1 MPGQDVAIQKGFMS
15 ERKSGGTRT
24 EWWQAYIGD
33 RGCEKPSKL
42 SQVLA
47 ETIPAGPRT
56 KKLLDIGC
64 GTGIIGLY
72 CLLEK
77 KAGSVTFVDILHE
90 WIDITR
96 ANVSLK
102 IEEGAIA
109 PSQVDVMDAMPFDRI
124 HPEVVAQH
132 DVVVFNVPQFPGD
145 FVAPSELS
153 KIGAD
158 PIRARY
164 RLAGGDG
171 LKLARDFS
179 QWYARLRQPKPD
191 AVFVLWSILG
201 KRQIAE
207 ALKSDSFQWR
217 IIHETPVPLKPE
229 FSRVAAEFFQDA
241 EERDNRMLA
250 RDGGGWTNH
259 VLTIRLT
266 DI

>member
-1 MPGQDVAIQKGFMS
+1 MS
-15 ERKSGGTRT
+15 EGISVSIPT

-33 RGCEKPSKL
+33 CGCEKPSKL
-42 SQVLA
+42 SQLLA
-47 ETIPAGPRT
+47 ETIPAEPRT
-56 KKLLDIGC
+56 KRLLDIGC
-64 GTGIIGLY
+64 GTGVIGLY

-77 KAGSVTFVDILHE
+77 KAGSVTFTDILHE

-102 IEEGAIA
+102 IGEGAIH
-109 PSQVDVMDAMPFDRI
+109 PSQVNVADAMPFDQI
-124 HPEVVAQH
+124 PPEVVAQH
-132 DVVVFNVPQFPGD
+132 DMVVFSLPQFPED
-145 FVAPSELS
+145 FVSPHELS
-153 KIGAD
+153 EIAAD

-164 RLAGGDG
+164 RLSGRDG
-171 LKLARDFS
+171 LKLARHFS
-179 QWYARLRQPKPD
+179 QWYAGLRQPRPD

-207 ALKSDSFQWR
+207 ALNTDSFQWK
-217 IIHETPVPLKPE
+217 IIQETPIPLKPE

-250 RDGGGWTNH
+250 RDGDGWTNH
-259 VLTIRLT
+259 ALTIKLT

>member
-1 MPGQDVAIQKGFMS
+1 MS
-15 ERKSGGTRT
+15 ESRPLSTPT
-24 EWWQAYIGD
+24 EWWQAYVGD
-33 RGCEKPSKL
+33 CGCEKPSKL
-42 SQVLA
+42 SQLLA
-47 ETIPAGPRT
+47 ETIPAEPRT

-77 KAGSVTFVDILHE
+77 KARSVTFIDIMHE

-102 IEEGAIA
+102 IEQGAIT

-124 HPEVVAQH
+124 PPEVVAQH
-132 DVVVFNVPQFPGD
+132 DMVVFNLPQFPEG
-145 FVAPSELS
+145 FVSPSELS
-153 KIGAD
+153 KIEAD
-158 PIRARY
+158 PIKAKY
-164 RLAGGDG
+164 RLAGRDG

-201 KRQIAE
+201 KRQIIE
-207 ALKSDSFQWR
+207 ALKADSFQWK
-217 IIHETPVPLKPE
+217 IIQETPVPLKPE
-229 FSRVAAEFFQDA
+229 FSRVAAQFFQDA

-250 RDGGGWTNH
+250 RDGDGWTNH

-266 DI
+266 NI

>member
-1 MPGQDVAIQKGFMS
+1 MS
-15 ERKSGGTRT
+15 ERRPGSTAA
-24 EWWQAYIGD
+24 EWWQPYIADCGS
-33 RGCEKPSKL
+33 EKPSRL

-47 ETIPAGPRT
+47 ETIPSEPRT

-77 KAGSVTFVDILHE
+77 KAGSVTFVDILQE
-90 WIDITR
+90 WIEIAR
-96 ANVSLK
+96 ANVRLK

-109 PSQVDVMDAMPFDRI
+109 PSQVEVASATPFDRI
-124 HPEVVAQH
+124 PAEVIAEH
-132 DVVVFNVPQFPGD
+132 DMVIFNLPQFPED
-145 FVAPSELS
+145 FVSPCELS
-153 KIGAD
+153 SIEAD
-158 PIRARY
+158 PVRARY

-171 LKLARDFS
+171 LKLARAFS
-179 QWYARLRQPKPD
+179 GWYARLRPPKPD

-201 KRQIAE
+201 KRQISE
-207 ALKSDSFQWR
+207 ALQGDSFQWE
-217 IIHETPVPLKPE
+217 ILQETPIPLKPE

-241 EERDNRMLA
+241 DERDNRMLA
-250 RDGGGWTNH
+250 RDGDGWTNR

>member
-1 MPGQDVAIQKGFMS
+1 MS
-15 ERKSGGTRT
+15 ERSPVSTPT

-33 RGCEKPSKL
+33 CGCEKPSKL
-42 SQVLA
+42 SQLLA
-47 ETIPAGPRT
+47 ETIPIEPRT
-56 KKLLDIGC
+56 KKLLDMGC

-77 KAGSVTFVDILHE
+77 KASSVTFIEILHE

-102 IEEGAIA
+102 IKEGAIT
-109 PSQVDVMDAMPFDRI
+109 PSQVNVVDAMPFDRI
-124 HPEVVAQH
+124 SPEVVAQH
-132 DVVVFNVPQFPGD
+132 DMVVFNLPQFPED
-145 FVAPSELS
+145 FVSPSELS
-153 KIGAD
+153 EIGAD
-158 PIRARY
+158 PIRAKY
-164 RLAGGDG
+164 RLAGRDG
-171 LKLARDFS
+171 LKMARDFS
-179 QWYARLRQPKPD
+179 QWYACLRQPKPD

-207 ALKSDSFQWR
+207 ALKADGFQWK
-217 IIHETPVPLKPE
+217 IIQETPIPLKPE

-241 EERDNRMLA
+241 EEKDNRMLA
-250 RDGGGWTNH
+250 RDGDGWTIH